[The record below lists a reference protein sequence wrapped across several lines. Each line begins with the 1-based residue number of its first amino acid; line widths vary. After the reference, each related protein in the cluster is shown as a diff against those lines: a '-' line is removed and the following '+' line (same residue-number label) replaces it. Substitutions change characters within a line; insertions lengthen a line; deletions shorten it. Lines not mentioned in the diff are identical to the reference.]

1 MPRLRNTVK
10 QQAPRLLTTRSTPET
25 VFAMVDEIAQHARAQ
40 VEQSV
45 ERAMHACTAG
55 CTFCCHLPVDVT
67 VPEALY
73 MAVYLRQT
81 LSPEALV
88 ALRERIA
95 ATAAR
100 IHSLSYEDHTQARIP
115 CALLLDGICMVYAK
129 RPFACRAW
137 TSTSRDLCENIFQHG
152 DPVTM
157 LPPLDMSVY
166 EAVWELA
173 QGLVDRLKQARL
185 DSHTYELHSIL
196 LRVLELSD
204 AAERWLQ
211 HDDVFA
217 GCLMGAFTPNS

>member
-1 MPRLRNTVK
+1 MSWPRHTVKQHAPRLR
-10 QQAPRLLTTRSTPET
+10 TTRSTPET
-25 VFAMVDEIAQHARAQ
+25 VFAMVDEIAQHASAQ
-40 VEQSV
+40 VEQSA

-67 VPEALY
+67 VPEALCI
-73 MAVYLRQT
+73 AVYLRQT
-81 LSPEALV
+81 LSPEALG
-88 ALRERIA
+88 ALRDRIA

-115 CALLLDGICMVYAK
+115 CALLLDGICMAYAK

-137 TSTSRDLCENIFQHG
+137 NSTSRDCCADIFEHG

-157 LPPLDMSVY
+157 LPPLDMPAY

-173 QGLVDRLKQARL
+173 QGLVNRLKQTRL

-196 LRVLELSD
+196 LRILEIPD

-217 GCLMGAFTPNS
+217 GCLIGAFTPNS